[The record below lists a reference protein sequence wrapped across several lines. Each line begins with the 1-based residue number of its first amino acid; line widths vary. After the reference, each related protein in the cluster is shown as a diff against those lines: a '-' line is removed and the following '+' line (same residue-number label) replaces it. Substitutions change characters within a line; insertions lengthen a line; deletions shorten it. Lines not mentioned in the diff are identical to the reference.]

1 MKYVYSIILGLALG
15 ASSVFI
21 YDLYKPIG
29 LIFSIF
35 ATFLGIWAAGRK
47 WGTRTF
53 RVIAGIAWGFVVLRA
68 GFPGVNDEYL
78 IQGTTAGISL
88 INFGFIAVIIA
99 IFTPL

>member
-1 MKYVYSIILGLALG
+1 MKYLYSLFFGLALG
-15 ASSVFI
+15 AGSVFI

-35 ATFLGIWAAGRK
+35 ATFVGIWAAGRK
-47 WGTRTF
+47 WGSRSF
-53 RVIAGIAWGFVVLRA
+53 RIIAGAAWGFVVLRA
-68 GFPGVNDEYL
+68 GFPGVNEEYL
-78 IQGTTAGISL
+78 IQGTTAGFSL